1 MPKVE
6 INMKT
11 CKACELCVDAC
22 PKKVLALGDKVNPS
36 GYSYATVVNEDA
48 CIACKMCA
56 IRCPDGAIE
65 IYK

>member
-6 INMKT
+6 INSVT
-11 CKACELCVDAC
+11 CKACELCIANC
-22 PKKVLALGDKVNPS
+22 PRKVLALGEKVNTS
-36 GYSYATVVNEDA
+36 GYRYATVVKQDA

-56 IRCPDGAIE
+56 VTCPDGAIE